1 MAKFSEETF
10 NNWRMP
16 PSTTEE
22 NKLQNAEKLVRE
34 AIAEDKTLNKFSI
47 TVFGQG
53 SYANDTNVRLNS
65 DIDINVRLSDT
76 IYVDLPKNKTYED
89 LGYSDSSYT
98 FAEYKLAVF
107 NALVNKFGSRE
118 IVWNNKCLTVKQSPT
133 RVETDVVP
141 TFKLIRH
148 DDNGSKHIGVRFIS
162 EEKKQITG
170 YPLQH
175 IENARGKNAATQKR
189 FKRLTR
195 IFRRVRYKMIEDN
208 ISVSNNITSFL
219 LECLLWNVPDNIFND
234 NDTWIERTRQGII
247 YLYQNTTEDEKC
259 KHWGEVSELLYLFVH
274 RKWSRVEVNNY
285 LVQMWNYLQ
294 FT

>member
-1 MAKFSEETF
+1 MAKFPEETF

-34 AIAEDKTLNKFSI
+34 AIAEDKTLKKFSI
-47 TVFGQG
+47 TIFGQG

-89 LGYSDSSYT
+89 LGYSDSPYT
-98 FAEYKLAVF
+98 FTEYKLAVF
-107 NALVNKFGSRE
+107 NAPVNKFGSRE
-118 IVWNNKCLTVKQSPT
+118 VVWNNKCLTVKYSPA

-141 TFKLIRH
+141 TLKLIRH

-162 EEKKQITG
+162 DEKQPITS

-175 IENARGKNAATQKR
+175 IENAKVKNAGTQKR
-189 FKRLTR
+189 YKRLTR
-195 IFRRVRYKMIEDN
+195 IFRRIRYKMIEDN
-208 ISVSNNITSFL
+208 ISVSNNMTSFL
-219 LECLLWNVPDNIFND
+219 LECLLWNVPNNIFNG
-234 NDTWIERTRQGII
+234 NDTWMERARQAII
-247 YLYQNTTEDEKC
+247 YLYQNTSEDAKC
-259 KHWGEVSELLYLFVH
+259 KDWGEVSELLYLFVG
-274 RKWSRVEVNNY
+274 RKWSRDDVNTF
-285 LVQMWNYLQ
+285 LVQMWNYLE
-294 FT
+294 FK